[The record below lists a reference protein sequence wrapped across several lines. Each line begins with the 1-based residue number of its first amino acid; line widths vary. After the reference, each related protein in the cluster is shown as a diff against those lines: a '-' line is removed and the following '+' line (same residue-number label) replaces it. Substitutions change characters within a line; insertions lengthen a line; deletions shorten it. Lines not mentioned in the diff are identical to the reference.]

1 MTILLRGLI
10 TLTCILIAGC
20 ASNNVGKNYLLD
32 SGSGKGLLIGS
43 LVQEGH
49 LTSNSLFFREI
60 GINKNKS
67 RISMN
72 RMFLPKGIYGS
83 DFEDSEGKLFVVELD
98 EGQYEFYSWMMHSGS
113 WSIEPDS
120 DFSRKFEIKSGEA
133 TYVGEYRLKNIMGKN
148 LFGVSIV
155 SGASLIVDDKYSR
168 DFPLLSSKINTARLD
183 KINMSIDTETI
194 SKQDF

>member
-1 MTILLRGLI
+1 MEILLRGLLA
-10 TLTCILIAGC
+10 LTCILITGC

-32 SGSGKGLLIGS
+32 SASGKGLLIGS
-43 LVQEGH
+43 LVQEGN

-60 GINKNKS
+60 GVNKKGSN
-67 RISMN
+67 ISMN
-72 RMFLPKGIYGS
+72 GMFLPKGIYGS

-113 WSIEPDS
+113 WSIKPDS
-120 DFSRKFEIKSGEA
+120 DFSRKFEIKSGKA
-133 TYVGEYRLKNIMGKN
+133 SYVGEYRLKNIMGKN
-148 LFGVSIV
+148 LFGINIV

-168 DFPLLSSKINTARLD
+168 DFPLLSSKINTAGLD
-183 KINMSIDTETI
+183 EINMSIDTEAI